1 MPRYEYRV
9 VPAPVRGEKAR
20 GLKTTGDRFAQ
31 ALTTLLN
38 EMARD
43 GWDYLKAEVLPC
55 EERKGLTGRTFIDQ
69 HVLVFR
75 RPAPE
80 SIMAAGFAP
89 ETEGPLRLGPRLD
102 PGEPPRL
109 RPSEPGAAPRLG
121 PARGED

>member
-1 MPRYEYRV
+1 MPRYEDRV
-9 VPAPVRGEKAR
+9 GPAPARGEKAK
-20 GLKTTGDRFAQ
+20 GLKTTAERFAQ

-43 GWDYLKAEVLPC
+43 GWDYVKAEVLPC
-55 EERKGLTGRTFIDQ
+55 EERKGLTGTAVTDQ
-69 HVLVFR
+69 HVLIFR

-80 SIMAAGFAP
+80 AIMAGLAGEA
-89 ETEGPLRLGPRLD
+89 EAPLRLGPRID

-121 PARGED
+121 PARGEA